1 MFKSAEEEIQFRPM
15 QLTDLAAIVE
25 LEIASFPTPWPRQ
38 AFYNELMFNRFADYT
53 VLTVNGQ
60 VAGYCGFWLIL
71 DEAHITNIAVH
82 PEFRGKGYGK
92 RLLQY
97 VMERARR
104 LGALKM
110 TLEVRV
116 SNHVA
121 QSLYE
126 KMGFVRSG
134 VRKGYYTDN
143 KEDALIMWV
152 TLNEQT
158 ERASRFGN

>member
-1 MFKSAEEEIQFRPM
+1 
-15 QLTDLAAIVE
+15 
-25 LEIASFPTPWPRQ
+25 
-38 AFYNELMFNRFADYT
+38 
-53 VLTVNGQ
+53 VNGQ